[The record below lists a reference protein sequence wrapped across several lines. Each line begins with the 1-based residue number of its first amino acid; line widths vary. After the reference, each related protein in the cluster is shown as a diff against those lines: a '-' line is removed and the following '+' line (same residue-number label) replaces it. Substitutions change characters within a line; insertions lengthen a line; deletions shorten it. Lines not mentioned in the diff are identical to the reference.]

1 MTAPKPFICSVQLR
15 TQDKNAYSKGD
26 IDLELRFDTD
36 NLNEYKAKR
45 KLYSNQKERKK
56 IIQKISL
63 GDKINKVISLYI
75 TLNLGRKKSQLLKN
89 REVLNKDKV
98 NVLKKMVRKG
108 LANATDYI
116 SAIEKLEMSQ
126 IG

>member
-26 IDLELRFDTD
+26 IDFELRFDTD